1 MPFYVKLGK
10 VPKKRHITFYK
21 GDGKSLYREELFST
35 KGFSGIYSNKYHLY
49 MPPQVEAIKEIF
61 PFEDNSWKDAPLQY
75 YHFVT
80 GKKKGSGNFLS
91 ARNVFLKNAHCSIA
105 TAQITE
111 DTDLFYRNSYSHEL
125 LFIHYGEGELLSEY
139 GRLQLNQWDYVVIPK
154 GTTYQLKFNDY
165 SNVKILVIES
175 DSPYEIPRHFRN
187 EYGQLREDAPYYERD
202 FGVPNYMEPFDELG
216 NFQLIIKVANRYFE
230 YQLPHQPFDVVGWD
244 GFLYPYTFNIKE
256 YSPKV
261 AKIHL
266 PPPIHLLFETDHF
279 VVCNFVPR
287 LYDFHPEAIPAPYY
301 HSNVD
306 SDEVLYYVHG
316 DFMSRTGV
324 TAGSITLHPMGIPH
338 GPQPGKT
345 EASIGKK
352 ETEEYAIMIDTFE
365 PLEVTQNV
373 KETMVDEYSQ
383 SWLENK

>member
-10 VPKKRHITFYK
+10 VPQKRHITFYK
-21 GDGKSLYREELFST
+21 EDGKSLYREELFSI

-49 MPPQVEAIKEIF
+49 MPPQVEAIKEIN

-80 GKKKGSGNFLS
+80 GKKKSSGNYLS
-91 ARNVFLKNAHCSIA
+91 ARNVFLKNNHCSIG
-105 TAQITE
+105 TANITE
-111 DTDLFYRNSYSHEL
+111 DTNLFFRNSYSHEL
-125 LFIHYGEGELLSEY
+125 LFIHHGEGELLSEY
-139 GRLQLNQWDYVVIPK
+139 GRLKLNEWDYVVIPK

-165 SNVKILVIES
+165 SNVKVLVVES
-175 DSPYEIPRHFRN
+175 DSPFEIPRHFRN
-187 EYGQLREDAPYYERD
+187 EYGQLKEDAPYYERD
-202 FGVPNYMEPFDELG
+202 FNVPEYTEPIDEPG

-230 YQLPHQPFDVVGWD
+230 YQLPHHPFDVVGWD

-266 PPPIHLLFETDHF
+266 PPPIHLLFETAHF

-287 LYDFHPEAIPAPYY
+287 LYDFHPLAIPAPYY

-316 DFMSRTGV
+316 DFMSRSGV
-324 TAGSITLHPMGIPH
+324 TEGSITLHPMGIPH

-365 PLEVTQNV
+365 PLEVTKNV
-373 KETMVDEYSQ
+373 KETMVEEYSQ